1 MSIEDLLVYFEQRNE
16 QRSHPSHNLRFD
28 DHGAFGCY
36 NGLWLYSA
44 FQAVFSADTLK
55 AVAHEALLRARDENN
70 QPISP
75 AEAFKRA
82 VSPDEVVYLDRLSR
96 VVHALNF
103 FNQSGTD
110 DDLYLNVSG
119 RHLLGVSGNHGRT
132 FETLLRHCGLQPRQ
146 IVLEILESRVDDLAR
161 LQEALD
167 AYRSRG
173 FRVAI
178 DDFGCQNSNFDRLW
192 RLTPDIVKLDRELIL
207 HASDNSRAR
216 RILPKIIE
224 IIHDLGAQ
232 VVCEGIETALQHALA
247 RDAGADLLQGYYY
260 AKPTAQLV
268 TRVIAGGTLPDS
280 RSELPVSPFQAR
292 YSHLLC

>member
-1 MSIEDLLVYFEQRNE
+1 MPIDDLLTYFDQRNE

-28 DHGAFGCY
+28 NHGAFGCY
-36 NGLWLYSA
+36 HGLWLHSV
-44 FQAVFSADTLK
+44 FQAVFAADTLK

-70 QPISP
+70 QPIPP
-75 AEAFKRA
+75 AEVFKRA

-110 DDLYLNVSG
+110 GDLFLNVSG
-119 RHLLGVSGNHGRT
+119 RHLLGVSSNHGCT

-146 IVLEILESRVDDLAR
+146 IVLEIIEAHVDDLSR

-247 RDAGADLLQGYYY
+247 CDAGADLLQGYYY
-260 AKPTAQLV
+260 ARPSAQLV
-268 TRVIAGGTLPDS
+268 AQVIAGGALPA
-280 RSELPVSPFQAR
+280 RSPELAVLPVQAR